1 MAEETEYNS
10 IQQDVKK
17 ILFLMESNDALGQEG
32 LINKVNRIDSQLA
45 ELLVR
50 EKIYRIKA
58 TTWGALAGI
67 VAGASTM
74 GVKALFVKILAV
86 FA

>member
-1 MAEETEYNS
+1 MAEETNTALV
-10 IQQDVKK
+10 QDVKK
-17 ILFLMESNDALGQEG
+17 ILFLLESNESLGQEG
-32 LINKVNRIDSQLA
+32 LIKKVNRIDATLA

-58 TTWGALAGI
+58 TTWGAIAGVI
-67 VAGASTM
+67 AGASTM
-74 GVKALFVKILAV
+74 GVKAIAVKLMAI

>member
-1 MAEETEYNS
+1 MAEETTAALA
-10 IQQDVKK
+10 QDVKK
-17 ILFLMESNDALGQEG
+17 ILFLLEANDSLGQEG
-32 LINKVNRIDSQLA
+32 LLKKVNRIDATLA

-58 TTWGALAGI
+58 TTWGAIAGV

-74 GVKALFVKILAV
+74 GVKAIVVKLAAI